1 MDNISLQR
9 IDESNFLEAF
19 SLKVG
24 PEQEKFV
31 SSPIRSLAQAYVYY
45 NQCTPFGIYLNDTE
59 MIGYVMVIYDYDL
72 KEYDIWHLMIDEKY
86 QSRGYGAKAMKKC
99 LDYIKTKPFGTSDK
113 VALTCNRDNI
123 AAMHLYQELGFKETG
138 NVDEDEVELA
148 LIMN

>member
-19 SLKVG
+19 RLKVG
-24 PEQEKFV
+24 QEQEKFV

-45 NQCTPFGIYLNDTE
+45 NQCTPFGIYLNDNE
-59 MIGYVMVIYDYDL
+59 MVGYVMVIYDYDL
-72 KEYDIWHLMIDEKY
+72 DEYDIWHLMIDQKY
-86 QSRGYGAKAMKKC
+86 QHRGYGAKAMEKC

-123 AAMHLYQELGFKETG
+123 TAMHLYQELGFEETG

-148 LIMN
+148 LVMN